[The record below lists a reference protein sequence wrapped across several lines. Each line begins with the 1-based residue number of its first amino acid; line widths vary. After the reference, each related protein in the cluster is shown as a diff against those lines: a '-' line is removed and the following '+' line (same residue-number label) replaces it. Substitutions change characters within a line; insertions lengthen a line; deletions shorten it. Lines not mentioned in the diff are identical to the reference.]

1 MKHRK
6 PKRTHTTKS
15 GIKKQ
20 NLQMQLGGTVKM
32 QGVVEAVVRD
42 RKWGDKLYEVSVFD
56 VWESVVGEAIAKQSV
71 PVSLSDGIL
80 WVEVAHQVYATE
92 LSVMKTEIMSKLQKK
107 LENVNEQRREPVP
120 KNRVIDIHFRLNPH
134 IFKMRNGENETK
146 SESSQQQTDQD
157 IRKKSKPIPPEMLD
171 RIEAAVSVVSDSEL
185 REALKSLFITQCG
198 DMESTD

>member
-20 NLQMQLGGTVKM
+20 SMQMQRGGTVKM
-32 QGVVEAVVRD
+32 QGVVAAVVSD
-42 RKWGDKLYEVSVFD
+42 RKWADKLYEVSVFD
-56 VWESVVGEAIAKQSV
+56 VWESVVGEAIARQSA

-80 WVEVAHQVYATE
+80 RVEVAHQVYANE
-92 LSVMKTEIMSKLQKK
+92 LSLMKTEILSKLQKK
-107 LENVNEQRREPVP
+107 LESANDRRRGPIP
-120 KNRVIDIHFRLNPH
+120 KNRVIDIHFRMNPH
-134 IFKMRNGENETK
+134 IFKMKNGNGTK
-146 SESSQQQTDQD
+146 PELKQLQTDQD
-157 IRKKSKPIPPEMLD
+157 IRKKSKSISPELLD
-171 RIEAAVSVVSDSEL
+171 RIEAAVSVVSDPEL